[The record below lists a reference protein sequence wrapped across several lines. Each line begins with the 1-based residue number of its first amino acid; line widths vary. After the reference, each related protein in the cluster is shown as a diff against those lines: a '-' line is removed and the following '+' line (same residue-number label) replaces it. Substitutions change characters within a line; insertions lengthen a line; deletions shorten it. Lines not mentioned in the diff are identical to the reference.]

1 MPAAYYDCS
10 CQHYHR
16 SITGMANRRDDLLD
30 AAIAVL
36 GERGIHALTHRA
48 VDTAA
53 GLPAG
58 STSNHFRTRDALL
71 NAVVERFA
79 IRERANWEDIA
90 TRMAPTTPHEF
101 ARAATVFAQVAT
113 GEQRTMTLAR
123 YAILVQAGIQPALR
137 AQLMSTGG
145 RINAWF
151 INWLRTAGSTDPE
164 HDAPIIMNHWTGLV
178 LHQLAMPDPAFDP
191 SEQITALVT
200 TLIRPRTAEV
210 PAP

>member
-1 MPAAYYDCS
+1 MGS
-10 CQHYHR
+10 
-16 SITGMANRRDDLLD
+16 RREDLLD

-48 VDTAA
+48 VDTAS

-71 NAVVERFA
+71 DAVVERFA
-79 IRERANWEDIA
+79 ARERANWEELA
-90 TRMAPTTPHEF
+90 ARLAPTTPWELATALAEF
-101 ARAATVFAQVAT
+101 AHQAT
-113 GEQRTMTLAR
+113 GEQRTLTLAR

-137 AQLMSTGG
+137 VQLETTGA
-145 RINAWF
+145 RVNAWF
-151 INWLRTAGSTDPE
+151 LNWMRTAGSTDPE
-164 HDAPIIMNHWTGLV
+164 RDAPIIMNHWTGVV

-191 SEQITALVT
+191 SGQLTALVT
-200 TLIRPRTAEV
+200 TVIRPRAAEV